1 MAETTGHGTH
11 GTSLRDYLR
20 VLRRRK
26 WIILQAVILVPAV
39 AIGLSLRQEKAYK
52 ATAEVLLVQQNV
64 SNQLNG
70 FNDPSG
76 YQQPDRRAQTQA
88 DLARVPLVGKSALEL
103 AGTPRRS
110 VDNFLKHS
118 SASVKTNSDLLEL
131 SAWDH
136 DPARAMA
143 LADAYAKAFSQFRAE
158 LDTDSYANA
167 RKRANEQLAELAAGH
182 HKDTAIY
189 RHLLSKRDELDQ
201 IIALLTRNAV
211 PVKIPDQAV
220 QIQPRPVRN
229 GILGLALGLVLGIGL
244 AFLREALDT
253 RVRTSEEVGERL
265 GVPILG
271 RLAEPPRRIRAKD
284 ELVMVVQPHGPQAEA
299 FRTLRTNVDFANLG
313 REAHTIMVTSA
324 VQAEGKSTTVANLAV
339 AMARAGRSVIL
350 VDLDFRRPYVERF
363 FDVGDRPG
371 LTDVALG
378 YAPLDDAILSVAV
391 TRESKGKKWAL
402 DGAAGTNGNGS
413 RNGHSHVHGVL
424 DVLAVGPVPPNGGDF
439 IGSSPVGELLERLR
453 SMYDVVLIDSPPLLR
468 VGDGI
473 ALSGRVDG
481 LIVVGRLQTL
491 RKATLNE
498 LGRVLETVPA
508 AKLGCVVTG
517 SETED
522 DSPYGY
528 GGSYYYSRR
537 QEQERDRM
545 AEVR

>member
-1 MAETTGHGTH
+1 MAEATGHAAQ

-39 AIGLSLRQEKAYK
+39 AIGLSLRQEKVYK
-52 ATAEVLLVQQNV
+52 GSAEVLLVQQNV
-64 SNQLNG
+64 ANQLNG

-88 DLARVPLVGKSALEL
+88 DLARVPLVAKSALEL
-103 AGTPRRS
+103 AGTPRYS

-118 SASVKTNSDLLEL
+118 SAAVKTNSDLLEL
-131 SAWDH
+131 SAWNH
-136 DPARAMA
+136 RPARAKV
-143 LADAYAKAFSQFRAE
+143 LADAYAKAFSQFRAQ
-158 LDTDSYANA
+158 LDTESYANA
-167 RKRANEQLAELAAGH
+167 RTRVKAQLAELAASNH
-182 HKDTAIY
+182 QDTDLY

-211 PVKIPDQAV
+211 PVKVPDQAV

-229 GILGLALGLVLGIGL
+229 GILGLALGIVLGIGL

-265 GVPILG
+265 GLPILG
-271 RLAEPPRRIRAKD
+271 RLPEPPRKLRSRD
-284 ELVMVVQPHGPQAEA
+284 DLVMVAQPHGPQAEA
-299 FRTLRTNVDFANLG
+299 FRALRTNVDFANLD
-313 REAHTIMVTSA
+313 RKARTIMVTSA
-324 VQAEGKSTTVANLAV
+324 IQAEGKSTTVANLAV
-339 AMARAGRSVIL
+339 ALARAGRKVIL

-363 FDVGDRPG
+363 FDLGPCPG

-378 YAPLDDAILSVAV
+378 YAKLDDAILSVAV
-391 TRESKGKKWAL
+391 TRERKARKGL
-402 DGAAGTNGNGS
+402 NGNGANGHGGVS
-413 RNGHSHVHGVL
+413 NGHSHVTGVL
-424 DVLAVGPVPPNGGDF
+424 DVLAVGPAPPNGGDF
-439 IGSSPVGELLERLR
+439 IGSSAVGELLEELR
-453 SMYDVVLIDSPPLLR
+453 DVYDVVLIDSPPLLR

-491 RKATLNE
+491 RKATLTE
-498 LGRVLETVPA
+498 LARVLDSVPA

-517 SETED
+517 AETD
-522 DSPYGY
+522 DESPYGY
-528 GGSYYYSRR
+528 GGRYYEYSR
-537 QEQERDRM
+537 ERAPAMEAAR
-545 AEVR
+545 